1 MIPLSLLLIF
11 PLTSFIDPKTPQLPS
26 FSSSAPLASPPLHQ
40 KQNYTARMSSK
51 NMPVSPH
58 VMIYAFPVVAW
69 GSVAVRATGVM
80 LWAGMSGIACL
91 SAAGVDPTPIMQS
104 IGDSGLA
111 IPAKLCVAFPMSYH
125 FLGGVRHAYWDA
137 TPEAVTN
144 EQVER
149 AR

>member
-1 MIPLSLLLIF
+1 
-11 PLTSFIDPKTPQLPS
+11 
-26 FSSSAPLASPPLHQ
+26 
-40 KQNYTARMSSK
+40 MSSK

-80 LWAGMSGIACL
+80 LWAGMSGVACL
-91 SAAGVDPTPIMQS
+91 SAAGVDPVPVMQS
-104 IGDSGLA
+104 VGDSSLA
-111 IPAKLCVAFPMSYH
+111 PAAKLCVSFPLAYH

-149 AR
+149 ASYAVAGGAICATAVACVL